1 MFSESETFDDR
12 IALKSPDYQRQNPT
26 GSADEVSDEFSEAS
40 GCN

>member
-26 GSADEVSDEFSEAS
+26 GSADEVSDEISEAR